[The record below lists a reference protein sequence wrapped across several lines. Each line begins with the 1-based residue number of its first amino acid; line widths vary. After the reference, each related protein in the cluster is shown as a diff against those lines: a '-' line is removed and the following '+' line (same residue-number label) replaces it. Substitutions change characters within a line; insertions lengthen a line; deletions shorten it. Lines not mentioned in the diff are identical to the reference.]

1 MITEEKAIEALQNR
15 LDSLTKISESQRFN
29 EWKTRTMQTLAHIY
43 GEKHT
48 SYLALKGVH
57 SFQYLDRTAN
67 AKSEASELLNGLIE
81 DLKNFGF
88 PKTNDYT
95 SNGVNVLVNQHNTQN
110 QSTNISIKLDFLIEI
125 LKDELKGHQ
134 VKELKEILKSN
145 DEVNTK
151 KIKFIDKIKSFGSDV
166 ASNILAN
173 LLTNPKVYE
182 QLGGMM

>member
-15 LDSLTKISESQRFN
+15 LDALAKISESQKFN
-29 EWKTRTMQTLAHIY
+29 EWKTRTMQTLAHVY

-48 SYLALKGVH
+48 SYLALKDIR
-57 SFQYLDRTAN
+57 SFQYSDRTAN
-67 AKSEASELLNGLIE
+67 AKSEASELLVGLIE

-88 PKTNDYT
+88 PKINDDR

-110 QSTNISIKLDFLIEI
+110 QSTNVSIKLDFLIEI
-125 LKDELKGHQ
+125 LKDELKGYQ
-134 VKELKEILKSN
+134 VKELKEVLKSN
-145 DEVNTK
+145 DEVDVK
-151 KIKFIDKIKSFGSDV
+151 KMKFIDKIKSFGSDV